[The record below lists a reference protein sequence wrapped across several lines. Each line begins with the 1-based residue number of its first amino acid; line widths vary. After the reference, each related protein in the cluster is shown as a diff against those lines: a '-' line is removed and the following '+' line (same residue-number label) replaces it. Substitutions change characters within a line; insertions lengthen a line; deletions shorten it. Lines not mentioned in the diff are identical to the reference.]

1 MNKLILEEIQRMD
14 LLSRYDSS
22 KTLSEQVKILS
33 EADKVFP
40 PEVQIPWDFYNVASK
55 GGGTNPDG
63 MLDALNKID
72 SVELFWKV
80 NDGVIKNS
88 GGMNIADVI
97 NDELENNMGQLD
109 YVKKFQAKLKTLG
122 ITSTFTEYTNG
133 WEPGTFKITTPAG
146 KPDLTQTA
154 AAGLPEWT
162 KTFPCLSDRGTM
174 KPSSNPK
181 AVSFTN
187 TNGEIYFF
195 YDDKSFLYIYPD
207 KKELKGTFGCV
218 NNKLLIKKNDS
229 DLQWSKDGGWQTIK
243 TLKNVT
249 VKPKTAV
256 VIPTELK
263 DKTGIMAFQD
273 WLDNNAKGWATGYK
287 EGIINRGQ
295 NGRGYGTYG
304 PRTIAAWGKYKTNYL
319 TSAAKLTSA
328 PVAKPA
334 VEPSAQPPG

>member
-22 KTLSEQVKILS
+22 KTLNEQVKNLS

-40 PEVQIPWDFYNVASK
+40 PEVQIPYDFYDVSAKS
-55 GGGTNPDG
+55 GGTDPEG
-63 MLDALNKID
+63 MLAALNKID
-72 SVELFWKV
+72 STELFWKV
-80 NDGVIKNS
+80 NDRVKLNS
-88 GGMNIADVI
+88 GGMDIAAVI
-97 NDELENNMGQLD
+97 NDEIESGQLD
-109 YVKKFQAKLKTLG
+109 YVQKFRAKLKTLG
-122 ITSTFTEYTNG
+122 ITSDFTEYSNG
-133 WEPGTFKITTPAG
+133 WKTNTFKITTPAG
-146 KPDLTQTA
+146 KSDLTQTA

-229 DLQWSKDGGWQTIK
+229 DLQWSKDGGGWQTIK
-243 TLKNVT
+243 TLKGVT
-249 VKPKTAV
+249 VTPKTAV

-273 WLDNNAKGWATGYK
+273 WLDTNAVGWATGYK